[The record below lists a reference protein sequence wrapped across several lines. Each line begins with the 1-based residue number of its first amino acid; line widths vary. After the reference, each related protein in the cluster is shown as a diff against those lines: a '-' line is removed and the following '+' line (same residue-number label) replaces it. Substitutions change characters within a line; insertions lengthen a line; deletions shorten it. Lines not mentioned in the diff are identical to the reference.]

1 MKPLLL
7 LLPAALLVSIQVQ
20 LPPGAPPME
29 VDALAAGPYSTAR
42 MLLEKTVFGF
52 DVLTVEVRFDSATQ
66 ERIRKAAGS
75 KPVSADLIDQVA
87 LAAVDASDV
96 FARLEFLRNV
106 SLDRWVEGAS
116 DGLRKGWQAGIID
129 EETYRYVAGNLAHWF
144 RGISERGF
152 RRGDQVLYRGYPDRL
167 RTVLVSNSGEVLLDQ
182 TDQGASHRRALLA
195 GYFAPG
201 TDFREPLVRSLLN
214 NERLP
219 R

>member
-7 LLPAALLVSIQVQ
+7 LLLPALLASIQ
-20 LPPGAPPME
+20 LPPGAPGME
-29 VDALAAGPYSTAR
+29 VDALASGPHSTAR
-42 MLLEKTVFGF
+42 MLLEKTIFGF

-66 ERIRKAAGS
+66 ERIRKIAGS
-75 KPVSADLIDQVA
+75 KPGPRDLVDQVA
-87 LAAVDASDV
+87 LAAVDARDV

-116 DGLRKGWQAGIID
+116 DGLRKGWQAGIIE
-129 EETYRYVAGNLAHWF
+129 EETYRNVAGNLSYWF
-144 RGISERGF
+144 RAISARGF
-152 RRGDQVLYRGYPDRL
+152 RRGDQILYRGYPGRL

-182 TDQGASHRRALLA
+182 TDEGASHRRALLA

-214 NERLP
+214 N
-219 R
+219 